1 MNGAL
6 AAGTNNERLALL
18 PTQHPIDRYLSV
30 SVTHYQLIARLP
42 ILHEYANVAFLGIV
56 IN

>member
-6 AAGTNNERLALL
+6 AAGTNNEQLALL